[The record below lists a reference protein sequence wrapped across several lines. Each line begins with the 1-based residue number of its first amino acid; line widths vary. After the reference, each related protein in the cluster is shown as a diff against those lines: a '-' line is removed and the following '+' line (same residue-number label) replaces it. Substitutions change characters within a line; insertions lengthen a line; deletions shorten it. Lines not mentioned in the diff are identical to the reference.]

1 MQILDVFDVIR
12 GRRSVRKYKSDAVPL
27 DVLGKLVEA
36 GQWAPTGAN
45 RQPWK
50 FVVVSDARV
59 MRNVKRLSPMMWGA
73 APACIFVCLDLT
85 RNSTPPEARTGLATG
100 FPSQNVMLAAYALGL
115 GTCPIGGFNRD
126 AIRKLLDIPED
137 MEPMLLITVGY
148 PDEAPEV
155 KPRRP
160 KMEIAYI
167 DNCGRPWDA

>member
-1 MQILDVFDVIR
+1 MDVFDTLR
-12 GRRSVRKYKSDAVPL
+12 GRRSVRKYKSDPVSL
-27 DVLGKLVEA
+27 DVMEKLVRA

-50 FVVVSDARV
+50 FIVITDARV

-85 RNSTPPEARTGLATG
+85 RNSTPLEARTGLATG

-137 MEPMLLITVGY
+137 IEPMLLITVGY
-148 PDEAPEV
+148 PDEIPKV

-160 KMEIAYI
+160 IAEIAYI
-167 DNCGRPWDA
+167 NNCRRPWDA

>member
-1 MQILDVFDVIR
+1 MDVFDALR
-12 GRRSVRKYKSDAVPL
+12 GRRSVRRYKPDAVPL
-27 DVLGKLVEA
+27 ELLGRLVEA

-50 FVVVSDARV
+50 FVVVNDARV
-59 MRNVKRLSPMMWGA
+59 MRNVKRLSPMMWHP

-85 RNSTPPEARTGLATG
+85 RNSTPPGARTGLATG

-115 GTCPIGGFNRD
+115 GTCPVGGFNRE

-148 PDEAPEV
+148 PDEVPEI

-160 KMEIAYI
+160 MGDIAYI
-167 DNCGRPWDA
+167 DSCRRPWDA

>member
-1 MQILDVFDVIR
+1 MDVFDAIKS
-12 GRRSVRKYKSDAVPL
+12 RRSVRKYKPDAVPL
-27 DVLGKLVEA
+27 DVLEKLVEA

-50 FVVVSDARV
+50 FIVVSDARV

-85 RNSTPPEARTGLATG
+85 RNSTPPEARIGLATG
-100 FPSQNVMLAAYALGL
+100 FPSQNVMLAAYAHGL

-126 AIRKLLDIPED
+126 AIRKLLSIPED

-148 PDEAPEV
+148 PDETPEV

-160 KMEIAYI
+160 IEEIAYI